1 MNRERK
7 ILSYNNYTPIKK
19 NQASISLVFGILFLV
34 LAVLNNFKICGFLS
48 FVLFIIY
55 LVIYSFQHKRL
66 LIKYMFLLFGIV
78 FYFIGNS
85 ICVFFQ
91 VYLIELD
98 VTTHYNGSLSVF
110 VFCYWLY
117 LTLLSIIDSKLAKVC
132 YRNSIQVNYRVSKSL
147 SLNKFCVNYGRQF
160 VFMLSMLMFLSV
172 YRNPA
177 FLLDYNR
184 FEYSTNYLSGFLYKI
199 RTIPILLAPIVVVS
213 VLEDRRLKDIKS
225 KIINIFVTY
234 LPYIF
239 FALWIGNKF
248 GIFWQLF
255 YSLAIPFTIYV
266 NLEKI
271 KNISL
276 IKYVVVGLLSL
287 FLLIIVFYI
296 VRGNDLNAIVE
307 KLLRRF
313 SAQGEIWWKVF
324 PDDISKAKGIS
335 GFIDE
340 INDIIVSIKTKGEIK
355 QYGVYKIMKLYG
367 APSYIKHYLDI
378 DMRFSAMGF
387 ELSYCFLGILSFII
401 FPLVT
406 IPIYVFI
413 VNFYVNAVSGKDF
426 IGAFALLRILIVYD
440 SGVCQGDWYRFTSA
454 LDILI
459 IILLLFSILVKR
471 RCKHFEF
478 MERNIN

>member
-1 MNRERK
+1 
-7 ILSYNNYTPIKK
+7 
-19 NQASISLVFGILFLV
+19 
-34 LAVLNNFKICGFLS
+34 
-48 FVLFIIY
+48 
-55 LVIYSFQHKRL
+55 
-66 LIKYMFLLFGIV
+66 
-78 FYFIGNS
+78 
-85 ICVFFQ
+85 
-91 VYLIELD
+91 
-98 VTTHYNGSLSVF
+98 
-110 VFCYWLY
+110 
-117 LTLLSIIDSKLAKVC
+117 
-132 YRNSIQVNYRVSKSL
+132 
-147 SLNKFCVNYGRQF
+147 
-160 VFMLSMLMFLSV
+160 MFLSV
-172 YRNPA
+172 CQNPA

-213 VLEDRRLKDIKS
+213 VLEDKKLKSIKS
-225 KIINIFVTY
+225 KLISIFVTY

-276 IKYVVVGLLSL
+276 IKYVLTGLLSL

-296 VRGNDLNAIVE
+296 ARGNDLDAIVE

-313 SAQGEIWWKVF
+313 SAQGEIWWTVF
-324 PDDISKAKGIS
+324 SDNNSRIKGIS

-340 INDIIVSIKTKGEIK
+340 IKDIIVSIKTEGEIK

-367 APSYIKHYLDI
+367 TPSYVSHYLNI

-387 ELSYCFLGILSFII
+387 ELSYCFWGLLSFII

-406 IPIYVFI
+406 IPVYVFI
-413 VNFYVNAVSGKDF
+413 VNFYVNSVSNKDF

-440 SGVCQGDWYRFTSA
+440 SGVCQGDWYRFTST
-454 LDILI
+454 LDVLI
-459 IILLLFSILVKR
+459 ISLLLFSILIKR
-471 RCKHFEF
+471 RGKHFGF
-478 MERNIN
+478 RERKIN

>member
-1 MNRERK
+1 MSRGRK
-7 ILSYNNYTPIKK
+7 IIKYNNYTTIKK
-19 NQASISLVFGILFLV
+19 DQALTALFFGVLFLL
-34 LAVLNNFKICGFLS
+34 LALLSSFKICGFLS
-48 FVLFIIY
+48 FVLFIVY
-55 LVIYSFQHKRL
+55 LIIYSLQHKRL

-91 VYLIELD
+91 VYLVELG

-117 LTLLSIIDSKLAKVC
+117 LTLLSIIDSKLAGFC
-132 YRNSIQVNYRVSKSL
+132 YKNSTKVNYKISGFL
-147 SLNKFCVNYGRQF
+147 SLNDFCVKYGRQF
-160 VFMLSMLMFLSV
+160 IFLLSFCMFLSV
-172 YRNPA
+172 CRNPA

-213 VLEDRRLKDIKS
+213 VLEDKKLKSIKS
-225 KIINIFVTY
+225 KLISIFVTY

-276 IKYVVVGLLSL
+276 IKYVLTGLLSL

-296 VRGNDLNAIVE
+296 ARGNDLDAIVE

-313 SAQGEIWWKVF
+313 SAQGEIWWTVF
-324 PDDISKAKGIS
+324 SDNNSRIKGMS
-335 GFIDE
+335 GFVDE
-340 INDIIVSIKTKGEIK
+340 IKDIIVSIKTEGEIK

-367 APSYIKHYLDI
+367 TPSYVSHYLNI

-387 ELSYCFLGILSFII
+387 ELSYCFWGLLSFII

-406 IPIYVFI
+406 IPVYVFI
-413 VNFYVNAVSGKDF
+413 VNFYVNSVSNKDF

-440 SGVCQGDWYRFTSA
+440 SGVCQGDWYRFTST
-454 LDILI
+454 LDVLI
-459 IILLLFSILVKR
+459 ISLLLFSILIKR
-471 RCKHFEF
+471 RGKHFGF
-478 MERNIN
+478 RERKIN